1 MPRITPANLVH
12 KLHRHCLLK
21 SSYLLNLFMN
31 DRSSTYL
38 RYLRKV
44 AIITAIATN
53 IILFKSMILKAISV
67 IYTARLCLFA

>member
-1 MPRITPANLVH
+1 
-12 KLHRHCLLK
+12 
-21 SSYLLNLFMN
+21 MN
-31 DRSSTYL
+31 YRSSAYL

-67 IYTARLCLFA
+67 TDTAHLCLFT

>member
-1 MPRITPANLVH
+1 
-12 KLHRHCLLK
+12 
-21 SSYLLNLFMN
+21 MN

-67 IYTARLCLFA
+67 IYTAHLCLFA

>member
-1 MPRITPANLVH
+1 MD
-12 KLHRHCLLK
+12 
-21 SSYLLNLFMN
+21 

-38 RYLRKV
+38 RYSRKV

-53 IILFKSMILKAISV
+53 IILLESIIIKAISV